1 LWYGKE
7 IKQQILMASNLFSP
21 DDPPVPMTVA
31 AQPDL
36 DLLPPASLNR
46 PLWRSLLTNL
56 LDRIAPEKLPPL
68 RLTSEPVDV
77 GMLLGDR
84 LEVPWFR
91 TVFSNLGD
99 VISPEVL
106 PPLQLESRPVD
117 VGELLAD
124 QVSHPWWTSLAGSLR
139 DKLARDTELPV
150 AVTSQPVKPEMAST
164 ELMVPRWSSL
174 LATPKVFL
182 PDKPGVPYTR
192 ASAPLILPPPPHEA
206 VFEPELDPVI
216 ERKLRLDLKRSKM
229 REVLW
234 IAMATAEILILVAP
248 MFLNK

>member
-1 LWYGKE
+1 
-7 IKQQILMASNLFSP
+7 MAPNLFSP
-21 DDPPVPMTVA
+21 DDPAVPTTTVA
-31 AQPDL
+31 AQADL
-36 DLLPPASLNR
+36 DLLPPASLNQ

-84 LEVPWFR
+84 LEVPWYR

-139 DKLARDTELPV
+139 DTLARDTELPV
-150 AVTSQPVKPEMAST
+150 AVTSQPVNPEMAST

-192 ASAPLILPPPPHEA
+192 ASAPLILPPPPDEA